1 MAFKERFRID
11 LRNILPYVHCLNHQ
25 LHLVVVNTIKW
36 IPELATLSDTVNILH
51 NFIKRPKISNLCKR
65 LKLPR
70 LMGQRWWGSFQ
81 YRCFCNRKSLQH
93 CWFAK
98 TCIEAILHQVRSK
111 RFVFLALVLSEFLH
125 TIRPVDSFSPGYSTS
140 FVSLCALDFRK
151 TYSGVRQH
159 YESSFVHLCIIQ
171 SKHGAL
177 TPVSLFFLLFSTPP
191 HTPAIKIATH
201 FPPVAIGW
209 LRA

>member
-111 RFVFLALVLSEFLH
+111 RLHVPIPVRGFDGDPRIRYSRLHLPLLYNVLLSIPHLVFKMSTTKRDSE
-125 TIRPVDSFSPGYSTS
+125 
-140 FVSLCALDFRK
+140 
-151 TYSGVRQH
+151 
-159 YESSFVHLCIIQ
+159 
-171 SKHGAL
+171 
-177 TPVSLFFLLFSTPP
+177 
-191 HTPAIKIATH
+191 TH
-201 FPPVAIGW
+201 QEPS
-209 LRA
+209 